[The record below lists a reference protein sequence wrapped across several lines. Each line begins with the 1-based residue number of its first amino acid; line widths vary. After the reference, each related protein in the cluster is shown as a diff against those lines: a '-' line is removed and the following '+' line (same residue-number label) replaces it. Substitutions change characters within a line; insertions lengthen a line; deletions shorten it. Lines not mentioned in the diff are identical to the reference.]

1 MKGLREKFR
10 KNEGFTMV
18 ELLIVVAI
26 IGILAAVS
34 IPMFNNALE
43 KARHG
48 VDQANIRDAIS
59 LANAEAIASLNPAKE
74 FGNKPTGSSAT
85 DYKGPQTY
93 IYYVNEESNDP
104 NEHQAQLIKK
114 ADAAGKEGIKPQ
126 CTDTAAKAL
135 TGLEVKVFYDP
146 ADTGNEFKVMTNWV
160 IGDDGHIEDNTT
172 AFEALGK
179 TTP

>member
-48 VDQANIRDAIS
+48 VDAANIRSAIS
-59 LANAEAIASLNPAKE
+59 MGNAEAIASLKPATE
-74 FGNKPTGSSAT
+74 FA
-85 DYKGPQTY
+85 DYQ
-93 IYYVNEESNDP
+93 YYDYVVDEADNGD
-104 NEHQAQLIKK
+104 HQAKLVKTS
-114 ADAAGKEGIKPQ
+114 AGS
-126 CTDTAAKAL
+126 
-135 TGLEVKVFYDP
+135 
-146 ADTGNEFKVMTNWV
+146 DTGVKPKCSKAADSGAPLQVRIKYNPNPKEPLNEFVIETNWT
-160 IGDDGHIEDNTT
+160 IGTDGHIT
-172 AFEALGK
+172 AKAY
-179 TTP
+179 T